1 MISMAGYK
9 RLLEGRTAQGA
20 ASGAAQPLGH
30 SGMHDDKKERIGQ
43 PLDGKEVSA

>member
-9 RLLEGRTAQGA
+9 RLLEGHNAPWA

-30 SGMHDDKKERIGQ
+30 SEMHDDKKERIGQ